1 MSNIYV
7 DELPKSC
14 DWCPCCHY
22 DDYNGVNRC
31 EADIKRPFKPII
43 DWGVDKLS
51 TCPLKLIADRLSEER
66 KKVVQEIKSCINDR
80 IQNESCFITRDEN
93 GKPIT
98 TMATICSNYT
108 INELSYLIKFLDKVE
123 GENNGRDRTNKI

>member
-7 DELPKSC
+7 DELPKDCWNCEFGYQEHSF
-14 DWCPCCHY
+14 D
-22 DDYNGVNRC
+22 GLRC
-31 EADIKRPFKPII
+31 KFNDKYCNQFKT
-43 DWGVDKLS
+43 S
-51 TCPLKLIADRLSEER
+51 CPLKPLSDRLAEER

-80 IQNESCFITRDEN
+80 KQNESCFITRDEN